1 MTWGPNKSRPAE
13 RTGDSRGWL
22 RFLRGFLSR
31 RDGAVAVQFA
41 ILALPLAVLSLGL
54 IDVNRASMSKRILQD
69 ALDASALIVARSD
82 ADTDAEA
89 NAIGQQALVAQLAAS
104 GEGVLIASSFSLGG
118 TNGSKVVASASAS
131 VDPVVADLWLQGD
144 MTVGAK
150 TEVMRSSA
158 NLEVSLVLD
167 VTGSMGG
174 SRIADLQTAAEDLVD
189 LVVQPVQ
196 TPYYSKLAI
205 VPYSMGVN
213 LGSRA
218 DKARGPVLST
228 ANLSDAGWAD
238 GESIDIDDI
247 DRSRPAKV
255 TAPGHGFSNGDYVWI
270 ERVKGMTELNDRAYR
285 VTNVTRDTFE
295 LSGVDARWY
304 DNYKSSKK
312 DKVTRCQAR
321 DCEVVVTA
329 RGHGF
334 ADGDQIQISNVN
346 GMSEL
351 NDETWTVDSPTGDT
365 FALADT
371 RGPDFS
377 NYRSGGAADCLE
389 PGCQYYRFTSASGR
403 QQVYEIT
410 DCVTERVGADAY
422 TDASPASA
430 PVGRNYLSDPDG
442 CLNSEV
448 KGLSSDKASLKKVIT
463 DLKAGGSTAGQI
475 GLAWGWYTVS
485 PNFSSIFGGTSQP
498 APYGTKDLLKVVI
511 LMTDGEFNTAYCNG
525 VVSEDS
531 SNGYSSSKIN
541 CDATNGDPFDQAASM
556 CEAMKAKG
564 IIIYTVGFDISS
576 SRDVSDLLSNCASGP
591 DHFYQPASGSD
602 LKEAFKAIGKDIS
615 NLRISS

>member
-1 MTWGPNKSRPAE
+1 M
-13 RTGDSRGWL
+13 
-22 RFLRGFLSR
+22 RGFLSR
-31 RDGAVAVQFA
+31 REGAVAVQFA

-89 NAIGQQALVAQLAAS
+89 NALGQQALVAQLAAS
-104 GEGVLIASSFSLGG
+104 GEGVLISSNFSLGG
-118 TNGSKVVASASAS
+118 TNGSKVIATASAS

-174 SRIADLQTAAEDLVD
+174 SRIWDLKVAAKDLVD
-189 LVVQPVQ
+189 LVVQDVQ
-196 TPYYSKLAI
+196 TPYYSKLAV

-213 LGSRA
+213 LGSNA
-218 DKARGPVLST
+218 AKARGAVRST
-228 ANLSDAGWAD
+228 ASISDAGWAGGD
-238 GESIDIDDI
+238 PVDIDDI
-247 DRSRPAKV
+247 DRSNPARV
-255 TAPGHGFSNGDYVWI
+255 TAPGHGLSNGDYVWI
-270 ERVKGMTELNDRAYR
+270 EKVKGMTEVNDRAYR
-285 VTNVTRDTFE
+285 VTGVSGDTFE
-295 LSGVDARWY
+295 LSGVDSRWY
-304 DNYKSSKK
+304 DKYKTSKK
-312 DKVTRCQAR
+312 DKLTRCQAQ
-321 DCEVVVTA
+321 DCELVVTA

-334 ADGDQIQISNVN
+334 ANGDQIQIRDVS
-346 GMSEL
+346 GMTDL
-351 NDETWTVDSPTGDT
+351 NDETWTVDSPTSDS

-371 RGPDFS
+371 TGPDFS
-377 NYRSGGAADCLE
+377 SYRSGGSANCME
-389 PGCQYYRFTSASGR
+389 PGCQYFHFKSASGR

-410 DCVTERVGADAY
+410 DCVTERVGSDAY
-422 TDASPASA
+422 TDASPSRS
-430 PVGRNYLSDPDG
+430 PVGLNYLADPDD
-442 CLNSEV
+442 CLSSEI
-448 KGLSSDKASLKKVIT
+448 KGLSSDKAALKGLIG
-463 DLKAGGSTAGQI
+463 DLEAGGSTAGQI

-498 APYGTKDLLKVVI
+498 AAYGTPDLLKVVI
-511 LMTDGEFNTAYCNG
+511 LMTDGEFNTAYCQG

-531 SNGYSSSKIN
+531 SNGSSSSKIN
-541 CDATNGDPFDQAASM
+541 CDATNGDPFDQAAKM
-556 CEAMKAKG
+556 CDAMKAKD

-576 SRDVSDLLSNCASGP
+576 NRDVTRLLSNCASGP
-591 DHFYQPASGSD
+591 DHFYQPSSGSD